1 MSRRGM
7 IGRRMLATL
16 MIKLRT
22 SRAIIVALTAL
33 MLLNVG
39 ASAQRPTLEQLE
51 ARLQQQYERI
61 YDLFANGPAK
71 QIYPAN
77 PRARVK
83 RWQDDLADSFA
94 AAEVTIG
101 QILKLN
107 PTNAAHYRERR
118 ETMGLYSEPVGPP
131 EVRTIFGKTEVEKRA
146 RLVASPAAT
155 YPDTALPAKAK
166 GEVRLRLVLAA
177 NGTVKYIFPMKPLK
191 HGLTEAA
198 IEAAQQIKFEPAVRK
213 GKPVSQFLTLSYE
226 FKNGK
231 GLPPYVPEHEFSF

>member
-1 MSRRGM
+1 M
-7 IGRRMLATL
+7 IGRKLLAIF
-16 MIKLRT
+16 MIKIRPN
-22 SRAIIVALTAL
+22 RVIIVALAAL
-33 MLLNVG
+33 MFLNVG
-39 ASAQRPTLEQLE
+39 ASAQQPTLAQLE

-61 YDLFANGPAK
+61 FDLFANGPAK

-107 PTNAAHYRERR
+107 PTNARHYRERR

-131 EVRTIFGKTEVEKRA
+131 EVRTVFGKTEVEKRA
-146 RLVASPAAT
+146 RLIESPAAI
-155 YPDTALPAKAK
+155 YPDTALQAKGK

-177 NGTVKYIFPMKPLK
+177 DGTVKYIFPMKPLK

-213 GKPVSQFLTLSYE
+213 GRPASQFLTVSYE

-231 GLPPYVPEHEFSF
+231 GLPPYVPEHEFYF